1 MVYVPIGVFF
11 EKPPKERRTAS
22 PGWYNSA
29 AFETQANK
37 DGLYAKITTNKG
49 DILLILHHDKAP
61 GTVANFIGLSEGKIK
76 NSHKKTDVPYYDGL
90 KFHRV
95 IADFMIQTGCPNG
108 TGTGDPGYK
117 FDDEFHP
124 ELRHDKPGILSMANS
139 GVGTNGSQFFITHGK
154 TDWLDGKHTVFG
166 YVIEGQD
173 VINNITQ
180 GDIIDSVTIERHGV
194 AAKEWDALKA
204 FEEFNSSGETR
215 KQSAVDAADKA
226 MSTLVKGMKKTTSGL
241 YYTITKEGEG
251 EHPPKGANVSVHY
264 KGTLVDGTVFDSSY
278 QRDQPI
284 EFSVGEGQVIPG
296 WDEGILLLNKGAAA
310 RFVIPSHL
318 GYGAQGAGGVIPADA
333 TLIFEVELIKF

>member
-1 MVYVPIGVFF
+1 MEGIFA
-11 EKPPKERRTAS
+11 K
-22 PGWYNSA
+22 
-29 AFETQANK
+29 FETS
-37 DGLYAKITTNKG
+37 KG
-49 DILLILHHDKAP
+49 IVLLELTFDKTP
-61 GTVANFIGLSEGKIK
+61 GTVGNFVSLAEGTLK
-76 NSHKKTDVPYYDGL
+76 NDHKGAGEPYYNGM

-95 IADFMIQTGCPNG
+95 IADFMVQGGCPQG
-108 TGTGDPGYK
+108 SGVGGPGYQ

-124 ELRHDKPGILSMANS
+124 DLKHNKPGTISMANS
-139 GVGTNGSQFFITHGK
+139 GPATNGSQFFITHGK

-226 MSTLVKGMKKTTSGL
+226 MSTLVKGMKKTASGL

-284 EFSVGEGQVIPG
+284 EFSVGVGQVIPG

>member
-1 MVYVPIGVFF
+1 MEGIYA
-11 EKPPKERRTAS
+11 K
-22 PGWYNSA
+22 
-29 AFETQANK
+29 FETS
-37 DGLYAKITTNKG
+37 KG
-49 DILLILHHDKAP
+49 IVLLELTYDKTP
-61 GTVANFIGLSEGKIK
+61 GTVGNFVSLAEGTLK
-76 NSHKKTDVPYYDGL
+76 NDHKDVGEPYYNGM

-95 IADFMIQTGCPNG
+95 IADFMVQGGCPQG
-108 TGTGDPGYK
+108 SGVGGPGYQ

-124 ELRHDKPGILSMANS
+124 DLKHNKPGTLSMANS
-139 GVGTNGSQFFITHGK
+139 GPATNGSQFFITHGK

-166 YVIEGQD
+166 YVVEGQD
-173 VINNITQ
+173 IVNNIAQ
-180 GDIIDSVTIERHGV
+180 GDMIDSVTIERHGA

-204 FEEFNSSGETR
+204 FEEFNSSGKTQ
-215 KQSAVDAADKA
+215 KQSTIDVADKA
-226 MSTLVKGMKKTTSGL
+226 ISTLVKGMKKTVSGL

-284 EFSVGEGQVIPG
+284 EFSVGVGQVIPG

-318 GYGAQGAGGVIPADA
+318 GYGAEGAGGVIPADA

>member
-1 MVYVPIGVFF
+1 L
-11 EKPPKERRTAS
+11 PPNKIIMEGIYAK
-22 PGWYNSA
+22 
-29 AFETQANK
+29 FETS
-37 DGLYAKITTNKG
+37 KG
-49 DILLILHHDKAP
+49 IVLLELTFDKTP
-61 GTVANFIGLSEGKIK
+61 GTVGNFVSLAEGTLK
-76 NSHKKTDVPYYDGL
+76 NDHKGAGEPYYNGM

-95 IADFMIQTGCPNG
+95 IADFMIQGGCPQG
-108 TGTGDPGYK
+108 SGLGGPGYQ

-124 ELRHDKPGILSMANS
+124 DLKHNKPGTISMANS
-139 GVGTNGSQFFITHGK
+139 GPATNGSQFFITHGK

-284 EFSVGEGQVIPG
+284 EFSVGVGQVIPG

-318 GYGAQGAGGVIPADA
+318 GYGAKGAGGVIPADA

>member
-1 MVYVPIGVFF
+1 MEGIYA
-11 EKPPKERRTAS
+11 K
-22 PGWYNSA
+22 
-29 AFETQANK
+29 FETS
-37 DGLYAKITTNKG
+37 KG
-49 DILLILHHDKAP
+49 IVLLELTYDKTP
-61 GTVANFIGLSEGKIK
+61 GTVGNFISLAEGTLK
-76 NSHKKTDVPYYDGL
+76 NDHKDAGEPYYNGM

-95 IADFMIQTGCPNG
+95 IADFMVQGGCPQG
-108 TGTGDPGYK
+108 SGVGGPGYQ

-124 ELRHDKPGILSMANS
+124 DLKHNKPGTLSMANS
-139 GVGTNGSQFFITHGK
+139 GPATNGSQFFITHGK

-166 YVIEGQD
+166 YVVEGQD
-173 VINNITQ
+173 IVNNIAQ
-180 GDIIDSVTIERHGV
+180 GDIIDSVTIERHGA

-204 FEEFNSSGETR
+204 FEEFNSSGETQ
-215 KQSAVDAADKA
+215 KQSTIDAADKA
-226 MSTLVKGMKKTTSGL
+226 ISTLVKGMKKTVSGL

-284 EFSVGEGQVIPG
+284 EFSVGVGQVIPG

>member
-1 MVYVPIGVFF
+1 MEGIYA
-11 EKPPKERRTAS
+11 K
-22 PGWYNSA
+22 
-29 AFETQANK
+29 FETS
-37 DGLYAKITTNKG
+37 KG
-49 DILLILHHDKAP
+49 IVLLELTFDKTP
-61 GTVANFIGLSEGKIK
+61 GTVGNFVSLAEGTLK
-76 NSHKKTDVPYYDGL
+76 NDHKGAGEPYYNGM

-95 IADFMIQTGCPNG
+95 IADFMVQGGCPQG
-108 TGTGDPGYK
+108 SGVGGPGYQ

-124 ELRHDKPGILSMANS
+124 DLKHNKPGTISMANS
-139 GVGTNGSQFFITHGK
+139 GPATNGSQFFITHGK

-215 KQSAVDAADKA
+215 KQSTIDAADKA
-226 MSTLVKGMKKTTSGL
+226 MSTLVKGMKKTASGL

-284 EFSVGEGQVIPG
+284 EFSVGVGQVIPG

-318 GYGAQGAGGVIPADA
+318 GYGAKGAGGVIPADA

>member
-1 MVYVPIGVFF
+1 L
-11 EKPPKERRTAS
+11 PPNKIIMEGIYAK
-22 PGWYNSA
+22 
-29 AFETQANK
+29 FETS
-37 DGLYAKITTNKG
+37 KG
-49 DILLILHHDKAP
+49 IVLLELTFDKTP
-61 GTVANFIGLSEGKIK
+61 GTVGNFVSLAEGTLK
-76 NSHKKTDVPYYDGL
+76 NDHKGAGEPYYNGM

-95 IADFMIQTGCPNG
+95 IADFMIQGGCPQG
-108 TGTGDPGYK
+108 SGLGGPGYQ

-124 ELRHDKPGILSMANS
+124 DLKHNKPGTISMANS
-139 GVGTNGSQFFITHGK
+139 GPATNGSQFFITHGK

-166 YVIEGQD
+166 YVTEGQD

-284 EFSVGEGQVIPG
+284 EFSVGVGQVIPG

-318 GYGAQGAGGVIPADA
+318 GYGAKGAGGVIPADA

>member
-1 MVYVPIGVFF
+1 M
-11 EKPPKERRTAS
+11 PPNKIIMEGIYAK
-22 PGWYNSA
+22 
-29 AFETQANK
+29 FETS
-37 DGLYAKITTNKG
+37 KG
-49 DILLILHHDKAP
+49 IVLLELTFDKTP
-61 GTVANFIGLSEGKIK
+61 GTVGNFVSLAEGTLK
-76 NSHKKTDVPYYDGL
+76 NDHKGAGEPYYNGM

-95 IADFMIQTGCPNG
+95 IADFMVQGGCPQG
-108 TGTGDPGYK
+108 SGVGGPGYQ

-124 ELRHDKPGILSMANS
+124 DLKHNKPGTISMANS
-139 GVGTNGSQFFITHGK
+139 GPATNGSQFFITHGK

-204 FEEFNSSGETR
+204 FEEFNSSGETQ
-215 KQSAVDAADKA
+215 KQSTIDAADKA
-226 MSTLVKGMKKTTSGL
+226 ISTLVKGMKKTVSGL

>member
-1 MVYVPIGVFF
+1 M
-11 EKPPKERRTAS
+11 PPNRIIMEGIYAK
-22 PGWYNSA
+22 
-29 AFETQANK
+29 FETS
-37 DGLYAKITTNKG
+37 KG
-49 DILLILHHDKAP
+49 IVLLELTFDKTP
-61 GTVANFIGLSEGKIK
+61 GTVGNFVSLAEGTLK
-76 NSHKKTDVPYYDGL
+76 NDHKGAGEPYYNGM

-95 IADFMIQTGCPNG
+95 IADFMIQGGCPQG
-108 TGTGDPGYK
+108 SGLGGHGYQ

-124 ELRHDKPGILSMANS
+124 DLKHNKPGTISMANS
-139 GVGTNGSQFFITHGK
+139 GPATNGSQFFITHGK

-166 YVIEGQD
+166 YVTEGQD

-284 EFSVGEGQVIPG
+284 EFSVGVGQVIPG

-318 GYGAQGAGGVIPADA
+318 GYGAKGAGGVIPADA
-333 TLIFEVELIKF
+333 TLIFDSNSSL

>member
-1 MVYVPIGVFF
+1 MEGIYA
-11 EKPPKERRTAS
+11 K
-22 PGWYNSA
+22 
-29 AFETQANK
+29 FETS
-37 DGLYAKITTNKG
+37 KG
-49 DILLILHHDKAP
+49 IVLLELTYDKTP
-61 GTVANFIGLSEGKIK
+61 GTVGNFISLAEGTLK
-76 NSHKKTDVPYYDGL
+76 NDHKDAGEPYYNGM

-95 IADFMIQTGCPNG
+95 IADFMVQGGCPQG
-108 TGTGDPGYK
+108 SGVGGPGYQ

-124 ELRHDKPGILSMANS
+124 DLKHNKPGTLSMANS
-139 GVGTNGSQFFITHGK
+139 GPATNGSQFFITHGK

-166 YVIEGQD
+166 YVVEGQD
-173 VINNITQ
+173 IVNNIAQ
-180 GDIIDSVTIERHGV
+180 GDTIDLVTIERHGA

-204 FEEFNSSGETR
+204 FEEFNSSGETQ
-215 KQSAVDAADKA
+215 KQSTIDAADKA
-226 MSTLVKGMKKTTSGL
+226 ISTLVKGMKKTASGL

-284 EFSVGEGQVIPG
+284 EFSVGVGQVIPG

>member
-1 MVYVPIGVFF
+1 MEGIYA
-11 EKPPKERRTAS
+11 K
-22 PGWYNSA
+22 
-29 AFETQANK
+29 FETS
-37 DGLYAKITTNKG
+37 KG
-49 DILLILHHDKAP
+49 IVLLELTYDKTP
-61 GTVANFIGLSEGKIK
+61 GTVGNFISLAEGTLK
-76 NSHKKTDVPYYDGL
+76 NDHKDAGEPYYNGM

-95 IADFMIQTGCPNG
+95 IADFMIQGGCPQG
-108 TGTGDPGYK
+108 SGVGGPGYQ

-124 ELRHDKPGILSMANS
+124 DLKHNKPGTLSMANS
-139 GVGTNGSQFFITHGK
+139 GPATNGSQFFITHGK

-166 YVIEGQD
+166 YVVEGQD
-173 VINNITQ
+173 IVNNIAQ
-180 GDIIDSVTIERHGV
+180 GDMIDSVTIERHGA

-204 FEEFNSSGETR
+204 FEEFNSSGETQ
-215 KQSAVDAADKA
+215 KQSTIDAADKA
-226 MSTLVKGMKKTTSGL
+226 ISTLVKGMKKTVSGL

-284 EFSVGEGQVIPG
+284 EFSVGVGQVIPG

>member
-1 MVYVPIGVFF
+1 MEGIYA
-11 EKPPKERRTAS
+11 K
-22 PGWYNSA
+22 
-29 AFETQANK
+29 FETS
-37 DGLYAKITTNKG
+37 KG
-49 DILLILHHDKAP
+49 IVLLELTYDKTP
-61 GTVANFIGLSEGKIK
+61 GTVGNFVSLAEGTLK
-76 NSHKKTDVPYYDGL
+76 NDHKDVGEPYYNGM

-95 IADFMIQTGCPNG
+95 IADFMVQGGCPQG
-108 TGTGDPGYK
+108 SGVGGPGYQ

-124 ELRHDKPGILSMANS
+124 DLKHNKPGTLSMANS
-139 GVGTNGSQFFITHGK
+139 GPATNGSQFFITHGK

-166 YVIEGQD
+166 YVVEGQD
-173 VINNITQ
+173 IVNNIAQ
-180 GDIIDSVTIERHGV
+180 GDIIDSVTIERHGA

-204 FEEFNSSGETR
+204 FEEFNSSGETQ
-215 KQSAVDAADKA
+215 KQSTIDAADKA
-226 MSTLVKGMKKTTSGL
+226 ISALVKGMKKTVSGL

-284 EFSVGEGQVIPG
+284 EFSVGVGQVIPG

>member
-1 MVYVPIGVFF
+1 
-11 EKPPKERRTAS
+11 
-22 PGWYNSA
+22 
-29 AFETQANK
+29 
-37 DGLYAKITTNKG
+37 
-49 DILLILHHDKAP
+49 
-61 GTVANFIGLSEGKIK
+61 
-76 NSHKKTDVPYYDGL
+76 
-90 KFHRV
+90 
-95 IADFMIQTGCPNG
+95 
-108 TGTGDPGYK
+108 
-117 FDDEFHP
+117 
-124 ELRHDKPGILSMANS
+124 MANS
-139 GVGTNGSQFFITHGK
+139 GPATNGSQFFITHDK

-166 YVIEGQD
+166 YVVKGQD
-173 VINNITQ
+173 IVNNIAQ
-180 GDIIDSVTIERHGV
+180 GDTIDSVTIERHGA

-226 MSTLVKGMKKTTSGL
+226 MSTLVKGMKKTVSGL

-284 EFSVGEGQVIPG
+284 EFSVGVGQVIPG
-296 WDEGILLLNKGAAA
+296 WDEGILLLKKGAAA

-333 TLIFEVELIKF
+333 TLICLLYTSDAADE

>member
-1 MVYVPIGVFF
+1 MEGIYA
-11 EKPPKERRTAS
+11 K
-22 PGWYNSA
+22 
-29 AFETQANK
+29 FETS
-37 DGLYAKITTNKG
+37 KG
-49 DILLILHHDKAP
+49 IVLLELTFDKTP
-61 GTVANFIGLSEGKIK
+61 GTVGNFVSLAEGTLK
-76 NSHKKTDVPYYDGL
+76 NDHKGAGEPYYNGM

-95 IADFMIQTGCPNG
+95 IADFMVQGGCPQG
-108 TGTGDPGYK
+108 SGVGGPGYQ

-124 ELRHDKPGILSMANS
+124 DLKHNKPGTISMANS
-139 GVGTNGSQFFITHGK
+139 GPATNGSQFFITHGK

-204 FEEFNSSGETR
+204 FEEFNSSGETQ
-215 KQSAVDAADKA
+215 KQSTIDAADEA
-226 MSTLVKGMKKTTSGL
+226 ISTLVKGMKKTASGL

-284 EFSVGEGQVIPG
+284 EFSVGVGQVIPG

>member
-1 MVYVPIGVFF
+1 MEGIYA
-11 EKPPKERRTAS
+11 K
-22 PGWYNSA
+22 
-29 AFETQANK
+29 FETS
-37 DGLYAKITTNKG
+37 KG
-49 DILLILHHDKAP
+49 IVLLELTFDKTP
-61 GTVANFIGLSEGKIK
+61 GTVGNFVSLAEGTLK
-76 NSHKKTDVPYYDGL
+76 NDHKGAGEPYYNGM

-95 IADFMIQTGCPNG
+95 IADFMVQGGCPQG
-108 TGTGDPGYK
+108 SGVGGPGYQ

-124 ELRHDKPGILSMANS
+124 DLKHNKPGTISMANS
-139 GVGTNGSQFFITHGK
+139 GPATNGSQFFITHGK

-166 YVIEGQD
+166 YVVEGQD
-173 VINNITQ
+173 IVNNIAQ
-180 GDIIDSVTIERHGV
+180 GDIIDSVTIERHGA

-204 FEEFNSSGETR
+204 FEEFNSSGETQ
-215 KQSAVDAADKA
+215 KQSTIDVADKA
-226 MSTLVKGMKKTTSGL
+226 ISTLVKGMKKTVSGL
-241 YYTITKEGEG
+241 YYTITKKGEG

-278 QRDQPI
+278 KRDQPI
-284 EFSVGEGQVIPG
+284 EFSVGVGQVIPG